1 MNIQLY
7 AQVREVVSREF
18 KEHSTDDVTHLL
30 HDMFGV
36 AITFGLD
43 PGRREVLKAIKDVYT
58 LHNLDHVDA

>member
-1 MNIQLY
+1 M
-7 AQVREVVSREF
+7 VSREF